1 MRFEKNSE
9 ISENWPFFIGW
20 WRHNDVNGRYFW
32 HSKHSRDVLLSC
44 RHFDFIT
51 GRLCKMVQCTKFWYE
66 KCNFWD
72 LTHFQWPVTSWW
84 RNLSDIFDILSNP
97 EEFHYDVIIVTS
109 SLVTLVTGY
118 CVPRK
123 WTYKC
128 GRIPDS
134 PLLTSTVTLPSCCF
148 TDPLMHSSIQSPKN
162 FV

>member
-9 ISENWPFFIGW
+9 ISKNWPFFIGW

-84 RNLSDIFDILSNP
+84 RNLSDIFYIRNIPETFYYHLDI
-97 EEFHYDVIIVTS
+97 
-109 SLVTLVTGY
+109 LVTGY
-118 CVPRK
+118 CVPWLHVKQTRIGVDK
-123 WTYKC
+123 WFW
-128 GRIPDS
+128 IPVF
-134 PLLTSTVTLPSCCF
+134 PLLTLGSISNLTFLYFVRYHTL
-148 TDPLMHSSIQSPKN
+148 LMKL
-162 FV
+162 

>member
-97 EEFHYDVIIVTS
+97 EEFHYDVINVTS
-109 SLVTLVTGY
+109 SLVTLVAGY
-118 CVPRK
+118 CVPWLHVKQTRIGVDK
-123 WTYKC
+123 WH
-128 GRIPDS
+128 RIGTF
-134 PLLTSTVTLPSCCF
+134 PLLRLVLQRRK
-148 TDPLMHSSIQSPKN
+148 SSSRI
-162 FV
+162 